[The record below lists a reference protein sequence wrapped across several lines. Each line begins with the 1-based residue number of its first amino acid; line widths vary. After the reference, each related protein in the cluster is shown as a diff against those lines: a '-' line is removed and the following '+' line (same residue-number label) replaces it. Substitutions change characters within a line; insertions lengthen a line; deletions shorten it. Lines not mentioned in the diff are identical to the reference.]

1 MAVRSVDVAQWGQVG
16 CRTQGRSIVLLTNW
30 DVGGQSCCILGYII
44 DNVEH
49 ALLVGRIFHQLS
61 CDMFYSKSAVPLSL
75 RVAQQTT

>member
-49 ALLVGRIFHQLS
+49 ALLVGRSFISYLVICSILNLLYLFHSELPS
-61 CDMFYSKSAVPLSL
+61 RPH
-75 RVAQQTT
+75 

>member
-1 MAVRSVDVAQWGQVG
+1 MAVRGVAVAQWDQVG
-16 CRTQGRSIVLLTNW
+16 CRTQGRSIGLLTNW
-30 DVGGQSCCILGYII
+30 DVGGQSCILGYII